1 LTNDTSEQH
10 REQKNTSM
18 VMPPIINRT
27 VVFFYVLTW
36 ANLLYSLFIA
46 VQNTTDADYG
56 YLLPV
61 GLYIL
66 LFIVHFALN
75 LAQYRQQGGSLGDL
89 LWGYDAPQWRPIAF
103 ILLGVALI
111 FWLNT
116 ENRNFMWLYI
126 PWISAT
132 FGMFPLR
139 FSLPIL
145 AIEVLGLVYQLG
157 VIEFLGGETLP
168 LEAVIGI
175 SFSIIS
181 FTASF
186 VLITLLMRER
196 VASEVLVQELRQT
209 QARLEEARQKE
220 KEVAVL
226 RERDRMAREMHDV
239 LGHSLV
245 LVAVKIEA
253 AQRLQAVNPERA
265 AEELE
270 STKELVRQSMADLR
284 TSLADL
290 RNPAFEADDKP
301 ITVALQAW
309 AERTARE
316 GKFDIE
322 CDFEPG
328 AEALPP
334 AIQDALWRVG
344 REAVL
349 NIVKHARASNV
360 RLALFR
366 KDSEV
371 YLTVMDDGVGIP
383 HLAEGSARLEV
394 EGHYGIKGMRER
406 VEALGGHLK
415 LTPGRDGRG
424 TLVIAAVPLPSI
436 ASSGQEKQPGITP
449 ILRALIPSKKDR
461 QT

>member
-1 LTNDTSEQH
+1 MTNTDP
-10 REQKNTSM
+10 EQKTAGFT
-18 VMPPIINRT
+18 VPPIVNRT

-36 ANLLYSLFIA
+36 SNLIYCIILA
-46 VQNTTDADYG
+46 AQDAGGDYG
-56 YLLPV
+56 FILPA
-61 GLYIL
+61 GLYIA

-75 LAQYRQQGGSLGDL
+75 LAQYRRQGGTLSDL
-89 LWGYDAPQWRPIAF
+89 LWGYDEPKWRPIAF
-103 ILLGVALI
+103 MLLGFALI

-116 ENRNFMWLYI
+116 ENRHFMWLYI

-139 FSLPIL
+139 ISLPIL
-145 AIEVLGLVYQLG
+145 AVEVVGLIYQLG
-157 VIEFLGGETLP
+157 VVEFLGSEALP
-168 LEAVIGI
+168 LEALIGI
-175 SFSIIS
+175 SFSILS

-186 VLITLLMRER
+186 VLITLLLRER
-196 VASEVLVQELRQT
+196 VSSEILVQELKRT
-209 QARLEEARQKE
+209 QAQLEEALQKE
-220 KEVAVL
+220 KEIAVL

-284 TSLADL
+284 ASLADL

-301 ITVALQAW
+301 VKEALQTW
-309 AERTARE
+309 AERTAAQ
-316 GKFDIE
+316 GNFNIV
-322 CDFEPG
+322 CDFDPVVD
-328 AEALPP
+328 ALPP
-334 AIQDALWRVG
+334 AIQDGLWRVG

-349 NIVKHARASNV
+349 NIVKHARASNA
-360 RLALFR
+360 RLSIFR
-366 KDSEV
+366 KDGEV
-371 YLTVMDDGVGIP
+371 YLTVLDDGIGIP

-394 EGHYGIKGMRER
+394 EGHYGIRGMRER
-406 VEALGGHLK
+406 LEALGGQLK

-424 TLVIAAVPLPSI
+424 TLVIATVPLPPTP
-436 ASSGQEKQPGITP
+436 ASEKDKQAGSTHK
-449 ILRALIPSKKDR
+449 LLTLTPSKKDCH
-461 QT
+461 T